1 MTATTS
7 PKNVEHRTFNLEQS
21 SPVESRTL
29 NLESSASNVEPRT
42 LNIEPSIAVIGAGY
56 WGKNLVR
63 NFHQLGVLK
72 TICDGAQ
79 PIREEMAKTYPTY
92 FFPLDGRGKKPDMPA
107 SHRKPASFLPLDEEG
122 QRPSMTECQRES
134 TYSLPLDGGG
144 QGGGEG
150 MITPNLSDVLEDPSI
165 TGVVIAAPAALHY
178 EIAEKALNVGKH
190 VFVEKPLSLNQADG
204 EKLVRLAAQKQKTL
218 FVGHILHYHAA
229 VIRLKEMI
237 KNGKIGRLQYIYS
250 RRLSFGKIRREENI
264 LWSFAPH
271 DISIIL
277 SLTGEEPSYIDSVGS
292 NFLHARIADVTM
304 TNLKFP
310 SGIGAHIFVSWLNPY
325 KEQKLVIV
333 GSSGMLVF
341 DDTEP
346 IETKLVLY
354 PHTINWQNGLPV
366 PNKAESVAIDLKD
379 IWEEPLKAEC
389 KAFLSAI
396 KTNTKPLTSGEE
408 GLKVLKVL
416 EISQQSIEQ
425 KEQGSFNLEH
435 RTLNVEQSSTIE
447 RRTLNIE
454 PETLNIEPRTR
465 FFAHETAIIDE
476 GVEIGEKTKI
486 WHFSHILSGS
496 KIGDNC
502 NIGQNVVIGPDAII
516 GNKCKIQ
523 NNVSV
528 YKGVTLEDGVFCGPS
543 MVFTNIYNPRAE
555 IGKMDQVR
563 PTLIK
568 KGATLGANCTIV
580 CGHAVGSYAFI
591 GAGAVVTKDVLDH
604 ALMVGNPAKQ
614 IGWMCICGEKLNDN
628 LQCPVCNKKYCQAEA
643 GLRNKNG

>member
-1 MTATTS
+1 MTTTTS
-7 PKNVEHRTFNLEQS
+7 PNNVE
-21 SPVESRTL
+21 PRTL
-29 NLESSASNVEPRT
+29 NLEHSTSSVEPRTLNLEHSTSSVEPRT

-92 FFPLDGRGKKPDMPA
+92 SLTLDGRGKKPDMPA
-107 SHRKPASFLPLDEEG
+107 S
-122 QRPSMTECQRES
+122 QRES
-134 TYSLPLDGGG
+134 ASSLPLDGGG

-150 MITPNLSDVLEDPSI
+150 MITPNLSDVLEDPAI

-178 EIAEKALNVGKH
+178 EIAEKALNAGKH
-190 VFVEKPLSLNQADG
+190 VFVEKPLSLNQTDG

-237 KNGKIGRLQYIYS
+237 KTGKIGRLQYIYS

-277 SLTGEEPSYIDSVGS
+277 SLTGEEPSYVDSVGS

-346 IETKLVLY
+346 IEKKLVHY

-416 EISQQSIEQ
+416 ELSQHSLEQ
-425 KEQGSFNLEH
+425 KEKGSFNLEP
-435 RTLNVEQSSTIE
+435 RTLNVEPSPS
-447 RRTLNIE
+447 NIE

-465 FFAHETAIIDE
+465 FFAHETAIIDDN
-476 GVEIGEKTKI
+476 VEIGEKTKI

-496 KIGDNC
+496 KIGENC
-502 NIGQNVVIGPDAII
+502 NIGQNVVIGPDATI

-543 MVFTNIYNPRAE
+543 MVFTNIFNPRAE

-580 CGHAVGSYAFI
+580 CGHTIGRYAFI
-591 GAGAVVTKDVLDH
+591 GAGAVVTKDVPDH
-604 ALMVGNPAKQ
+604 ALMVGNPARQ
-614 IGWMCICGEKLNDN
+614 IGWMCECGEKLNTK
-628 LQCPVCNKKYCQAEA
+628 QKCPACKKQYKPM
-643 GLRNKNG
+643 GDTLK

>member
-1 MTATTS
+1 M
-7 PKNVEHRTFNLEQS
+7 NNQGH
-21 SPVESRTL
+21 
-29 NLESSASNVEPRT
+29 
-42 LNIEPSIAVIGAGY
+42 IAVIGAGY

-79 PIREEMAKTYPTY
+79 PIREEMTKTYPDVAVT
-92 FFPLDGRGKKPDMPA
+92 DDI
-107 SHRKPASFLPLDEEG
+107 
-122 QRPSMTECQRES
+122 SM
-134 TYSLPLDGGG
+134 
-144 QGGGEG
+144 
-150 MITPNLSDVLEDPSI
+150 VLKDADI
-165 TGVVIAAPAALHY
+165 KGIVIAAPAALHY
-178 EIAEKALNVGKH
+178 DIAEKVLQAGKH
-190 VFVEKPLSLNQADG
+190 VFVEKPLSLNRADG
-204 EKLVRLAAQKQKTL
+204 EKLVRLAADSKKVL

-277 SLTGEEPSYIDSVGS
+277 SLTGEEPSYVDSVGS
-292 NFLHARIADVTM
+292 NFLHAQIADVTM

-354 PHTINWQNGLPV
+354 PHTIDWQNGLPI
-366 PNKAESVAIDLKD
+366 PHKAESIPIDLKD

-389 KAFLSAI
+389 KAFLTAI
-396 KTNTKPLTSGEE
+396 ETNIKPITSGEE
-408 GLKVLKVL
+408 GLRVLKIL
-416 EISQQSIEQ
+416 ERSQQSLEE
-425 KEQGSFNLEH
+425 KERDFRH
-435 RTLNVEQSSTIE
+435 
-447 RRTLNIE
+447 NIVSLTSE
-454 PETLNIEPRTR
+454 YVTDVSVIPVADDLQVMKAGIQESDLLTEAYPGVFIHP
-465 FFAHETAIIDE
+465 TAIVDDK
-476 GVEIGEKTKI
+476 VKIGKDTKI
-486 WHFSHILSGS
+486 WHFSHVLDGS
-496 KIGDNC
+496 KIGENC
-502 NIGQNVVIGPDAII
+502 NIGQNVVIGPDAVI

-580 CGHAVGSYAFI
+580 CGHTIGSYAFI
-591 GAGAVVTKDVLDH
+591 GAGAVVTKDVCDH
-604 ALMVGNPAKQ
+604 ALMVGNPARQ
-614 IGWMCICGEKLNDN
+614 IGWACLCGEKLTDN
-628 LQCPVCNKKYCQAEA
+628 LQCPSCKKQYKKMDD
-643 GLRNKNG
+643 GLSI

>member
-1 MTATTS
+1 MTKKKPS
-7 PKNVEHRTFNLEQS
+7 PITHHPL
-21 SPVESRTL
+21 P
-29 NLESSASNVEPRT
+29 AA
-42 LNIEPSIAVIGAGY
+42 IAVIGAGY

-63 NFHQLGVLK
+63 NFYQLGVLK
-72 TICDGAQ
+72 NICDGDQ
-79 PIREEMAKTYPTY
+79 PIREEMAKTYP
-92 FFPLDGRGKKPDMPA
+92 
-107 SHRKPASFLPLDEEG
+107 
-122 QRPSMTECQRES
+122 
-134 TYSLPLDGGG
+134 
-144 QGGGEG
+144 
-150 MITPNLSDVLEDPSI
+150 DVAVTDDYNTLLKDNAI
-165 TGVVIAAPAALHY
+165 KGVVIAAPAVFHY
-178 EIAEKALNVGKH
+178 EIAEKALNAGKH

-408 GLKVLKVL
+408 GLKVL
-416 EISQQSIEQ
+416 
-425 KEQGSFNLEH
+425 
-435 RTLNVEQSSTIE
+435 
-447 RRTLNIE
+447 
-454 PETLNIEPRTR
+454 
-465 FFAHETAIIDE
+465 
-476 GVEIGEKTKI
+476 
-486 WHFSHILSGS
+486 
-496 KIGDNC
+496 
-502 NIGQNVVIGPDAII
+502 
-516 GNKCKIQ
+516 
-523 NNVSV
+523 
-528 YKGVTLEDGVFCGPS
+528 
-543 MVFTNIYNPRAE
+543 
-555 IGKMDQVR
+555 
-563 PTLIK
+563 
-568 KGATLGANCTIV
+568 
-580 CGHAVGSYAFI
+580 
-591 GAGAVVTKDVLDH
+591 
-604 ALMVGNPAKQ
+604 
-614 IGWMCICGEKLNDN
+614 
-628 LQCPVCNKKYCQAEA
+628 
-643 GLRNKNG
+643 

>member
-1 MTATTS
+1 MTTTTS
-7 PKNVEHRTFNLEQS
+7 PNNVE
-21 SPVESRTL
+21 PRTL
-29 NLESSASNVEPRT
+29 NLEHSTSSVEPRT

-92 FFPLDGRGKKPDMPA
+92 SLTLDGR
-107 SHRKPASFLPLDEEG
+107 
-122 QRPSMTECQRES
+122 
-134 TYSLPLDGGG
+134 G

-150 MITPNLSDVLEDPSI
+150 MITPNLSDVLEDPAI

-178 EIAEKALNVGKH
+178 EIAEKALNAGKH

-204 EKLVRLAAQKQKTL
+204 EKLVRLAEQKQKTL

-237 KNGKIGRLQYIYS
+237 KTGKIGRLQYIYS

-277 SLTGEEPSYIDSVGS
+277 SLTGEEPSYVDSVGS

-346 IETKLVLY
+346 IEKKLVHY

-416 EISQQSIEQ
+416 ELSQHSLEQ
-425 KEQGSFNLEH
+425 KEQNSFNLEH
-435 RTLNVEQSSTIE
+435 RTLNVEQSSPVE
-447 RRTLNIE
+447 PRTLNVEPSPSNIE

-465 FFAHETAIIDE
+465 FFAHETAIIDDN
-476 GVEIGEKTKI
+476 VEIGEKTKI

-496 KIGDNC
+496 NIGEGC
-502 NIGQNVVIGPDAII
+502 NVGQNVFIGPDATI

-543 MVFTNIYNPRAE
+543 MVFTNIFNPRAE

-580 CGHAVGSYAFI
+580 CGHTIGRYAFI
-591 GAGAVVTKDVLDH
+591 GAGAVVTKDVPDH
-604 ALMVGNPAKQ
+604 ALMVGNPARQ
-614 IGWMCICGEKLNDN
+614 IGWMCECGEKLNTK
-628 LQCPVCNKKYCQAEA
+628 QKCPACKKQYKPM
-643 GLRNKNG
+643 GDTLK